1 MTHRIFPTPAIE
13 AKHRK
18 GLLGA
23 YFDCF
28 VVWMQRHGYSQHR
41 MRFNIQCLTHFGEYL
56 EQRGIRSIHHL
67 EGSSGKKLLADYHD
81 HLKSYKHWR
90 RDDGLK
96 LFIRSLEEAGVI
108 PSGFSKDLSLF
119 RETQQYLTFLRNQK
133 GLCEGTVQY
142 HLYWTEKFLRFIGYE
157 EKDSSLP
164 TFGIAEIDQFIE
176 QGGTRVNHSVPEHLT
191 GVLRSF
197 LRFLY
202 LSGRVSNDLSSLIL
216 SPRRYKFR
224 TLARVL
230 GWGEIRRI
238 LDSVDR
244 STRSGRQHYVILM
257 LLATYGLRAGE
268 VAHLKLKEIDWRK
281 ETLRITSGK
290 SGKELWLPLL
300 PEVGKAIL
308 DYLKHGR
315 PISKDS
321 HLLLLTRAPWSPLN
335 RHNIASVVRRHI
347 KLSGLNP
354 PRWGPHLFRHSFAT
368 HLLRKGVPLKQIGDM
383 LGHRDPDSTHV
394 YTKTAIEQLREVAL
408 EIPEVKG

>member
-1 MTHRIFPTPAIE
+1 M
-13 AKHRK
+13 
-18 GLLGA
+18 
-23 YFDCF
+23 
-28 VVWMQRHGYSQHR
+28 
-41 MRFNIQCLTHFGEYL
+41 N
-56 EQRGIRSIHHL
+56 
-67 EGSSGKKLLADYHD
+67 
-81 HLKSYKHWR
+81 
-90 RDDGLK
+90 
-96 LFIRSLEEAGVI
+96 
-108 PSGFSKDLSLF
+108 
-119 RETQQYLTFLRNQK
+119 
-133 GLCEGTVQY
+133 
-142 HLYWTEKFLRFIGYE
+142 YE
-157 EKDSSLP
+157 EKDSFLP
-164 TFGIAEIDQFIE
+164 IFGIAEVDQFIE
-176 QGGTRVNHSVPEHLT
+176 QGGTRVNHPAPEHLT

-202 LSGRVSNDLSSLIL
+202 LSGRVSNDLSSLIF

-268 VAHLKLKEIDWRK
+268 VAHLKLKDIDWRK
-281 ETLRITSGK
+281 ETFRITSGK

-300 PEVGKAIL
+300 PEVGKAIV

-335 RHNIASVVRRHI
+335 RNNIASVVKRHI

-383 LGHRDPDSTHV
+383 LGHRDPDSTHL